1 MIRIVEASKNDIET
15 IRQVAFDTWPSTFG
29 IILSQDQIDYMLDM
43 MYSIE
48 SLTSQMI
55 AKKHLF
61 LLAYSDE
68 KCVGFISY
76 ELDYKKQAI
85 TKIHKIYVL
94 PQTQGNGI
102 GKLLLSDVKR
112 IAIENNN
119 TALSLNVNRE
129 NPAIDFYK
137 KLGFEIADKEDIDI
151 GNGFLMED
159 YIMECDLCIGNN

>member
-1 MIRIVEASKNDIET
+1 MIRFVEASRNDLET
-15 IRQVAFDTWPSTFG
+15 IRQIAFNTWPSTFG
-29 IILSQDQIDYMLDM
+29 TILSQEQINYMLDM
-43 MYSIE
+43 MHSIE

-55 AKKHLF
+55 AKKHTF
-61 LLAYSDE
+61 LLAYNDE

-94 PQTQGNGI
+94 PKTQGNGI
-102 GKLLLSDVKR
+102 GKLLLSEVKR
-112 IAIENNN
+112 IAIDNNN
-119 TALSLNVNRE
+119 SALSLNVNRE

-137 KLGFEIADKEDIDI
+137 KHGFIIADKEDIDI

-159 YIMECDLCIGNN
+159 YIMKYSF

>member
-1 MIRIVEASKNDIET
+1 MIRIFQASRNDIET
-15 IRQVAFDTWPSTFG
+15 IRQVAFNTWPSTFG
-29 IILSQDQIDYMLDM
+29 SILSQEQINYMLDM

-55 AKKHLF
+55 AKKHIF
-61 LLAYSDE
+61 LLAFNDE

-94 PQTQGNGI
+94 PKTQGNGV
-102 GKLLLSDVKR
+102 GKLLLSEVKR

-129 NPAIDFYK
+129 NPAIEFYK
-137 KLGFEIADKEDIDI
+137 KLGFVIAGNEDIDI

-159 YIMECDLCIGNN
+159 YIMEYSF